1 MKIFVLPTLVCSL
14 VLGFGSTSGVARA
27 QQEGTTTMTDPLSGQ
42 AVVAPRSV
50 VPSTEVPVQ
59 VPPAPPVEPPPPP
72 VGQNQQDQQDQQE
85 QQLAPEQLSAQP
97 ADVGGGYVTPAPA
110 AAQPGTAG
118 QWVYTEQYGWIWMPY
133 GTQYTY
139 EGGSDN
145 VAQPYSYAYY
155 PAYGWMWLAA
165 PWVWGW
171 GGYPYF
177 GVVGPWHYPWYR
189 GLYHAGYGWGGYR
202 GGYAHAYASG
212 YRGFAAHGAGYG
224 GGVGASPYRGRPASA
239 GGYAGAV
246 NRGGSY
252 GSAGG
257 TFRGA
262 APVNA
267 YGRASVGGD
276 RGFGFTGGAA
286 PRGGFTGGAPHGG
299 TFGSGSHGGGF
310 SGGGH
315 SFGGGFRGG
324 HGGRR

>member
-1 MKIFVLPTLVCSL
+1 MKIFASPTLICSL
-14 VLGFGSTSGVARA
+14 VLFSGSGVARA
-27 QQEGTTTMTDPLSGQ
+27 QQEGTTMTDPLSGQ
-42 AVVAPRSV
+42 AVAAPQAV
-50 VPSTEVPVQ
+50 VPSTDVPMQ
-59 VPPAPPVEPPPPP
+59 LPPAPPVEPPPPP
-72 VGQNQQDQQDQQE
+72 VGQNQQE
-85 QQLAPEQLSAQP
+85 QQLEPQQQYAQSP
-97 ADVGGGYVTPAPA
+97 QQPQAFAGSGYVSPAPPATQA
-110 AAQPGTAG
+110 ATAG

-202 GGYAHAYASG
+202 GGYDHAYASG
-212 YRGFAAHGAGYG
+212 YRGFATRGAGYG
-224 GGVGASPYRGRPASA
+224 GGVGVSPYRGRPAA
-239 GGYAGAV
+239 GGGYAGAV

-252 GSAGG
+252 GSTGG

-267 YGRASVGGD
+267 YGRASVGPE
-276 RGFGFTGGAA
+276 RGGGFTGGAV
-286 PRGGFTGGAPHGG
+286 PHGGFTGGAPHGG
-299 TFGSGSHGGGF
+299 SFGGGNHGGGF
-310 SGGGH
+310 SSGGH

-324 HGGRR
+324 RGGGRH